1 MKPLQTFTLLT
12 HKLPRYQSSI
22 NHSLARDCC
31 TVDQWFA
38 ICLKYY
44 PQNFLCYMY
53 LVHNML
59 DYTFVKLLMG
69 L

>member
-1 MKPLQTFTLLT
+1 MLETRAGQYMHFNYRVTFRRERMKPLQTFTLLT

-38 ICLKYY
+38 ICLK
-44 PQNFLCYMY
+44 
-53 LVHNML
+53 
-59 DYTFVKLLMG
+59 
-69 L
+69 